1 MRKDFANGIAWGEAK
16 SRLFE
21 LVNSELEEP
30 REKYF
35 ELLDNPK
42 KVEKLLQMDHLKK

>member
-1 MRKDFANGIAWGEAK
+1 MFQIWQAFASVEKSDEMRKDFANGIAWGEAK

-21 LVNSELEEP
+21 LVNSDLEEP

-35 ELLDNPK
+35 
-42 KVEKLLQMDHLKK
+42 